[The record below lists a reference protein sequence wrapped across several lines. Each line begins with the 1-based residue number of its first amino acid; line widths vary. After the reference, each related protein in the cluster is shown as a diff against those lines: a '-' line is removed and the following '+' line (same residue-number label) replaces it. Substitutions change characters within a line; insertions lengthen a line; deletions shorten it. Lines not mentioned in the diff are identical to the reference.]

1 MKKFLKSQ
9 SLTLTALF
17 CGIGMLFLRLSHIA
31 TANEHGLLATG
42 HIGGIAASVLALL
55 VPAVL
60 LWQSL
65 VLPKDN
71 ICKFPAS
78 TPAAI
83 GCGIAAL
90 GVGYTAMQILMHGS
104 SNTMY
109 LILGLLGILAT
120 IGLVIMAGC
129 RWQGVKTNVLCYAVV
144 VLFFILL
151 LIVQYQGAV
160 MQTQLQLYA
169 YAPVATICLMIATH
183 NRACFDEKIGQVRL
197 FVFFRTVSIFFSLA
211 AMAGSALWG
220 LYLACSI
227 WSIMD
232 LVNLS
237 VTPQEGG

>member
-9 SLTLTALF
+9 ILTLMALF
-17 CGIGMLFLRLSHIA
+17 CGIGMLFLRLSHLA
-31 TANEHGLLATG
+31 TINEHSLLASG

-55 VPAVL
+55 VPAIL

-78 TPAAI
+78 IPAAI
-83 GCGIAAL
+83 GCSVAAL
-90 GVGYTAMQILMHGS
+90 GVGYTAMQILMHVS
-104 SNTMY
+104 SNTLY
-109 LILGLLGILAT
+109 LVLGVLGLLAT
-120 IGLVIMAGC
+120 ISLVIMAGC
-129 RWQGVKTNVLCYAVV
+129 RWQGVKTNVLCYIVV
-144 VLFFILL
+144 TLFFILL
-151 LIVQYQGAV
+151 LIVQYQIAAIN
-160 MQTQLQLYA
+160 TQLQLYA

-183 NRACFDEKIGQVRL
+183 NRACFDAKIGQLRL
-197 FVFFRTVSIFFSLA
+197 FVFFRTASIFFCLA

-220 LYLACSI
+220 LYLAGSI